1 MDDQEARGGGIYLQG
16 RVCILGVL
24 RLPGFS
30 WIEWPLPKIE
40 GLGLKLLSNSYQM
53 FLPKAGKRLGGG
65 ENGSASY
72 QNGNRNKISCISSTN
87 IYCPHCVSGPG
98 VQQ

>member
-1 MDDQEARGGGIYLQG
+1 MGASEAPRTFRLCSCSLGDLQMGDQEARGGSIYLQG

-40 GLGLKLLSNSYQM
+40 GLGLKLLSNS
-53 FLPKAGKRLGGG
+53 
-65 ENGSASY
+65 
-72 QNGNRNKISCISSTN
+72 
-87 IYCPHCVSGPG
+87 
-98 VQQ
+98 